1 MSGLLTKDW
10 LLMRSQRVILLM
22 FCLCGV
28 IMSVSFDQFAG
39 ISYLVILGTMISVS
53 TISYDEMNHG
63 IGYLLTLPISRRT
76 YVREKYLF
84 SCIGSLCCLVIG
96 MVISSVI
103 TLRPGSNATFDMTDF
118 AMTAIMSIAI
128 ACVYMSVILPIRIR
142 FDVEKS
148 RFVQMIVFGV
158 FLGLTLG
165 ITKLGSFIGEDK
177 ASAVRET
184 VSRIGDL
191 KLGLLCLAVG
201 IVLLLISEKI
211 SEKIIAKKEY

>member
-1 MSGLLTKDW
+1 
-10 LLMRSQRVILLM
+10 
-22 FCLCGV
+22 
-28 IMSVSFDQFAG
+28 
-39 ISYLVILGTMISVS
+39 
-53 TISYDEMNHG
+53 
-63 IGYLLTLPISRRT
+63 
-76 YVREKYLF
+76 
-84 SCIGSLCCLVIG
+84 
-96 MVISSVI
+96 
-103 TLRPGSNATFDMTDF
+103 
-118 AMTAIMSIAI
+118 
-128 ACVYMSVILPIRIR
+128 
-142 FDVEKS
+142 
-148 RFVQMIVFGV
+148 MIVFGV